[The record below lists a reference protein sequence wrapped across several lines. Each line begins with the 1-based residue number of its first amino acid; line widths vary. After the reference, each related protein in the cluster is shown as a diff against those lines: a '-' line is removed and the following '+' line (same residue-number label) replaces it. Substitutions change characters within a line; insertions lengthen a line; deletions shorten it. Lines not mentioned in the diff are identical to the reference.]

1 MATTD
6 TTNVEAAVT
15 VAPEFKFESETCSR
29 CGGSGKYSYCQM
41 YGDRCFKC
49 GGRGIVL
56 TKRGSA
62 AKEYYE
68 SLCSK
73 PASELKKGDSIW
85 VSPFGRNAKFFP
97 IKENPEW
104 TTKYGCSIVNGEK
117 VPCFVI
123 VTDAVVMQGG
133 DTTIYRVRQ
142 SPEELLV
149 KRSQA
154 MAYQASLT
162 KAGKPR
168 KR

>member
-1 MATTD
+1 MTINATNVADATT
-6 TTNVEAAVT
+6 VAA
-15 VAPEFKFESETCSR
+15 EFKFESETCSR
-29 CGGSGKYSYCQM
+29 CCGSGKYSYCQM

-56 TKRGSA
+56 TKRGSI
-62 AKEYYE
+62 AKDYYE

-73 PASELKKGDSIW
+73 PASELKKGDGIW
-85 VSPFGRNAKFFP
+85 VSHSRKFFP

-104 TTKYGCSIVNGEK
+104 TTKHGCSIVNGEK

-142 SPEELLV
+142 SPEELLA
-149 KRSQA
+149 KRAQA
-154 MAYQASLT
+154 MTYQASLT

-168 KR
+168 KK